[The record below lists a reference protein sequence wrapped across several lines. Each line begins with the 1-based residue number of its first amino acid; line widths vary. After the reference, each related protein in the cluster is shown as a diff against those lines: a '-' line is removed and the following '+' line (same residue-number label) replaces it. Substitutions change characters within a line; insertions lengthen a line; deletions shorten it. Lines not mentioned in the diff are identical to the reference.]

1 MKGIIAMSVNKE
13 LYGNMPDGREV
24 NLYILENEKG
34 TRAEI
39 INYGG
44 IVTKLITKDKHGD
57 DCNVVLGRACLNDY
71 LNNVGYLGAAV
82 GRHANRIAG
91 SSFVINGKEYK
102 TFANEFNNS
111 LHGGAEG
118 FNKKLWDAE
127 IAEDENAVI
136 MHYLS
141 PDGEEGFPGNLDV
154 QIKYSITD
162 ENGLKIE
169 YRAISDKDTVC
180 NLTNHSYFN
189 LNGEKS
195 GNILGHKLQMN
206 SSFYTPNDR
215 ACMPTGEVLSVDNTP
230 FDFRIRQTLGNGI
243 TSDFEQIRLFGGYD
257 HNFILDGRGMRH
269 AATLK
274 GDKTGITMQM
284 ITDQPAVQIYTG
296 NAIDEDV
303 FNGDYQYH
311 QHDAVC
317 LETQAFPNSLK
328 FAHFPDALLKAGE
341 EYIHTVEYR
350 FV

>member
-1 MKGIIAMSVNKE
+1 MN
-13 LYGNMPDGREV
+13 
-24 NLYILENEKG
+24 EN
-34 TRAEI
+34 
-39 INYGG
+39 Y
-44 IVTKLITKDKHGD
+44 
-57 DCNVVLGRACLNDY
+57 
-71 LNNVGYLGAAV
+71 VGYFRGRKTIQRSATVGGARSVFVKLQGNKNELVYPTFGGYIKNPFKGAAK
-82 GRHANRIAG
+82 IFAG
-91 SSFVINGKEYK
+91 DLMEYR
-102 TFANEFNNS
+102 
-111 LHGGAEG
+111 
-118 FNKKLWDAE
+118 
-127 IAEDENAVI
+127 
-136 MHYLS
+136 
-141 PDGEEGFPGNLDV
+141 
-154 QIKYSITD
+154 TD

-311 QHDAVC
+311 QYDAVC
-317 LETQAFPNSLK
+317 LETQVFPNSLK